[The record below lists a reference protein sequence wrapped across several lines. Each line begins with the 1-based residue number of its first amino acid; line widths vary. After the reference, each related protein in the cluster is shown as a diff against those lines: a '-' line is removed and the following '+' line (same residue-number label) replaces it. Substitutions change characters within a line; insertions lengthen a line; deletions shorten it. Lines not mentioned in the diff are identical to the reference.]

1 MTDCALHRHELSLA
15 GSEDLDPSRA
25 REVEAHLRACSACAA
40 EAAGFTSLLADV
52 RAALTVE
59 ETLPAG
65 VVRRIA
71 DRSAEAVLRA
81 PWWRRLV
88 PPVPVHGWAAAVP
101 AMVLMVMVAAP
112 FLLTREAARP
122 VAQAPVKLDMQL
134 EGDGVRVAWTNGHNR
149 SYKVFKTSDPR
160 LLGTPAGQMQV
171 VRGHEWVDR
180 NPDSATIVYYRV
192 E

>member
-1 MTDCALHRHELSLA
+1 M

-25 REVEAHLRACSACAA
+25 SEVEAHLRSCPACAA
-40 EAAGFTSLLADV
+40 EAAGFTTFLADV
-52 RAALTVE
+52 RSALAVE

-71 DRSAEAVLRA
+71 DRSAETVLQA

-101 AMVLMVMVAAP
+101 AMVLVVMVAAP

-122 VAQAPVKLDMQL
+122 VAQAPVKLDMQV

-160 LLGTPAGQMQV
+160 LLGTGSGQMQV

-180 NPDSATIVYYRV
+180 NPDSAVIVYYRV

>member
-1 MTDCALHRHELSLA
+1 MTDCALYRQALSLV
-15 GSEDLDPSRA
+15 GSEDLDSA
-25 REVEAHLRACSACAA
+25 LASQVEAHLRACPACAA
-40 EAAGFTSLLADV
+40 EAAGYTSLLAEV

-59 ETLPAG
+59 EALPAA
-65 VVRRIA
+65 VVQRIA
-71 DRSAEAVLRA
+71 DRSAEAVLQA
-81 PWWRRLV
+81 PWWRWLV

-101 AMVLMVMVAAP
+101 AMVLMVMMAAP
-112 FLLTREAARP
+112 FLLTRDAARP
-122 VAQAPVKLDMQL
+122 VAQAPVKLDMQV
-134 EGDGVRVAWTNGHNR
+134 EGDGVRVAWTNGQHR

-160 LLGTPAGQMQV
+160 LLGTGSGEMQV